1 MKSIVKPNPD
11 DQSHSCWEEKLTTGA
26 YWTLV
31 SLVAGTVIFGA
42 LVLISEYGNVP
53 MGEGM
58 DHIIDGLGKYNI
70 LPLITS
76 STLLFVLAAI
86 GIVVKYNK
94 ELAEYFENQNIA
106 QRVGKLEEG
115 PQAHIELPPMHK
127 AVQINNFEAS
137 KAAMKKAFQDDDQAV
152 YGKTLGGLTA
162 LHLAVVEKHKALEK
176 VQFLM
181 ERLNAPISFDDND
194 NEPLLYMVS
203 SPSFTPDM
211 EVIKYLKKFTTILS
225 KNLDGKTFED
235 LAKDNHSDWV
245 TKNEA
250 ELQELGLIK

>member
-1 MKSIVKPNPD
+1 MKSIEKPNPD
-11 DQSHSCWEEKLTTGA
+11 DHSHSCWEERLTTGA

-31 SLVAGTVIFGA
+31 SLVAGAVIFGA

-94 ELAEYFENQNIA
+94 ELAEYFENQNLG

-115 PQAHIELPPMHK
+115 PQAHIELPPMHR

-137 KAAMKKAFQDDDQAV
+137 KAAMKKASQDDPDAT
-152 YGKTLGGLTA
+152 KSRTSNGLTP
-162 LHLAVVEKHKALEK
+162 LHLAVREKNDPLRK
-176 VQFLM
+176 VKYLVDKLDA
-181 ERLNAPISFDDND
+181 RLFFDIND
-194 NEPLLYMVS
+194 HDPLLYMVS
-203 SPSFTPDM
+203 TPVADFSPNIEIVT
-211 EVIKYLKKFTTILS
+211 YLVEKFKIQDERNFEILARA
-225 KNLDGKTFED
+225 NYP
-235 LAKDNHSDWV
+235 DWV

-250 ELQELGLIK
+250 ELKRLKMIE